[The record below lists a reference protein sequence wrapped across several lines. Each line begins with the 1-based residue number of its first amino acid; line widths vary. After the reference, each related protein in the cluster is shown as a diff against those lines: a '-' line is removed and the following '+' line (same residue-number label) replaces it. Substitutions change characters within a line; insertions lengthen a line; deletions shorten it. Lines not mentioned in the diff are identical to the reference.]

1 MKTIITT
8 VLTMLAGLTLI
19 SCDESHATKTS
30 TPPDSDPVT
39 VLEEKVEMER
49 QLRVEAEVRADEET
63 SATDLWRLAS
73 MGLATLTLVAFFGGT
88 AIGSRGRHHA
98 AVTS

>member
-30 TPPDSDPVT
+30 TPPDPVT

-63 SATDLWRLAS
+63 SVTDLWRLAS